1 MPSGGDGTFLTD
13 AQDTSTT
20 VQTAVQIPNMS
31 LVRSADAEELSERR
45 MELVRN
51 AHMRAEHQAQAR
63 MTMLDL
69 ANALD
74 KASLR
79 RRELEARILEEQG
92 VAVGLREELT
102 TWPPKVEHVKNK
114 WEDLRLK
121 VVDWGIKAS
130 AREGAAFPL
139 LLTLALEWRPIG
151 ERRSVTGKP
160 LSDEESMKVDRLLLK
175 EMLKSWYAQVSEKG
189 PARKVSEIKVAENPL
204 TAELEAMA
212 RLLEEE
218 REKNKALQGQID
230 AKDAEVKSILRR
242 ILQLEDEKVALLKQA
257 EKAREV
263 LVVEKQVLRD
273 ELDKVPDL
281 LRQKDQEN
289 ELIRKALAEL
299 QEEILRVKAQAE
311 ADRLALIERIQLL
324 AAELENAL
332 TSAKHMKETAVKA
345 KREQTGCISPEK
357 FAQLIIELEELRDQM
372 NLIGTEKDNEKEL
385 IHSLKQQLSRNRRRW
400 ELERQFLPLL
410 HQVKGPVG
418 PPSRGVAKKE
428 ALWAT
433 QSAVVTQ
440 APPEILGQVPSDRM
454 KPCRS
459 SGDVRKIQAS
469 TNGFRAARNLM

>member
-1 MPSGGDGTFLTD
+1 
-13 AQDTSTT
+13 
-20 VQTAVQIPNMS
+20 
-31 LVRSADAEELSERR
+31 
-45 MELVRN
+45 
-51 AHMRAEHQAQAR
+51 
-63 MTMLDL
+63 
-69 ANALD
+69 
-74 KASLR
+74 
-79 RRELEARILEEQG
+79 
-92 VAVGLREELT
+92 
-102 TWPPKVEHVKNK
+102 
-114 WEDLRLK
+114 
-121 VVDWGIKAS
+121 
-130 AREGAAFPL
+130 
-139 LLTLALEWRPIG
+139 
-151 ERRSVTGKP
+151 
-160 LSDEESMKVDRLLLK
+160 MKVDRLLLK

-212 RLLEEE
+212 RQLEEE

-289 ELIRKALAEL
+289 DLIRQALAEL

-418 PPSRGVAKKE
+418 PPSRGVQTKKE

-469 TNGFRAARNLM
+469 TNGFRAARSLM

>member
-1 MPSGGDGTFLTD
+1 M
-13 AQDTSTT
+13 
-20 VQTAVQIPNMS
+20 
-31 LVRSADAEELSERR
+31 
-45 MELVRN
+45 
-51 AHMRAEHQAQAR
+51 
-63 MTMLDL
+63 
-69 ANALD
+69 
-74 KASLR
+74 
-79 RRELEARILEEQG
+79 
-92 VAVGLREELT
+92 
-102 TWPPKVEHVKNK
+102 
-114 WEDLRLK
+114 
-121 VVDWGIKAS
+121 
-130 AREGAAFPL
+130 
-139 LLTLALEWRPIG
+139 
-151 ERRSVTGKP
+151 RRSPRK
-160 LSDEESMKVDRLLLK
+160 
-175 EMLKSWYAQVSEKG
+175 
-189 PARKVSEIKVAENPL
+189 ARRGRSQIKVAENPL

-357 FAQLIIELEELRDQM
+357 FSQLIIELEELRDQM